1 MRKLSLVLRIVSGA
15 LVALV
20 AFVFAVLEV
29 TLLVTLDFALYENQF
44 IAFIQLA
51 LRIALALA
59 ALALGVL
66 SLVKPGRS
74 FLREGICLTAS
85 TAVMIPFVS
94 NNVGL
99 YFTAVAAFFLI
110 AHLLFHKFG
119 REEA

>member
-1 MRKLSLVLRIVSGA
+1 MRKLSLVLRITSGA
-15 LVALV
+15 LVTLV
-20 AFVFAVLEV
+20 AFVFAVLEIA
-29 TLLVTLDFALYENQF
+29 LLVTLDFTLYENQF

-66 SLVKPGRS
+66 SLVKSERS
-74 FLREGICLTAS
+74 FLREGICLLAS

-99 YFTAVAAFFLI
+99 YFTAVATLFLI
-110 AHLLFHKFG
+110 AHLLFEKFG

>member
-1 MRKLSLVLRIVSGA
+1 MRKLSLVLRITSGV

-59 ALALGVL
+59 ALTLGVL

-74 FLREGICLTAS
+74 FLREGICLLAS

-99 YFTAVAAFFLI
+99 YFTAVAALFALS
-110 AHLLFHKFG
+110 HLLFDKFG
-119 REEA
+119 AKEA

>member
-1 MRKLSLVLRIVSGA
+1 MRKLSLVFRIVSGA

-51 LRIALALA
+51 LRIILALA

-66 SLVKPGRS
+66 SLVKSGRS
-74 FLREGICLTAS
+74 FLREGICLLAS
-85 TAVMIPFVS
+85 TAVMIPFIS

-99 YFTAVAAFFLI
+99 YFTAVAVLFALS
-110 AHLLFHKFG
+110 HLLFDKFG
-119 REEA
+119 AKKA

>member
-1 MRKLSLVLRIVSGA
+1 MRKLSLALRIVSGA
-15 LVALV
+15 LVSLV

-59 ALALGVL
+59 ALVLGVL
-66 SLVKPGRS
+66 SLVKTGRS

-85 TAVMIPFVS
+85 SAVMIPFIS

-99 YFTAVAAFFLI
+99 YFTAVAALFALS
-110 AHLLFHKFG
+110 HLLFDKFG
-119 REEA
+119 AKEA

>member
-15 LVALV
+15 LIALV
-20 AFVFAVLEV
+20 AFVFAVLDV
-29 TLLVTLDFALYENQF
+29 TLLVTLDFTLYENQF

-85 TAVMIPFVS
+85 TAVMIPFIS

-99 YFTAVAAFFLI
+99 YFSAVAALFLI

-119 REEA
+119 RAEA

>member
-15 LVALV
+15 LVSLV

-51 LRIALALA
+51 LRIILALA
-59 ALALGVL
+59 ALTLGVL
-66 SLVKPGRS
+66 SLVKTGRS

-99 YFTAVAAFFLI
+99 YFTAVAALFELS
-110 AHLLFHKFG
+110 HLLFDKFG
-119 REEA
+119 AKEA

>member
-1 MRKLSLVLRIVSGA
+1 MRKLSLALRIVSGA
-15 LVALV
+15 LVSLV

-51 LRIALALA
+51 LRIILALA

-66 SLVKPGRS
+66 SLVKSGRS
-74 FLREGICLTAS
+74 FLREGICLLAS
-85 TAVMIPFVS
+85 TAVMIPFIS

-99 YFTAVAAFFLI
+99 YFTAVAALFALS
-110 AHLLFHKFG
+110 HLLFDKF
-119 REEA
+119 RAKEA

>member
-1 MRKLSLVLRIVSGA
+1 MRKLSFVLRIISGA
-15 LVALV
+15 LVSLV

-29 TLLVTLDFALYENQF
+29 TLLVTLDFSLYENRF

-51 LRIALALA
+51 LRIILALA

-74 FLREGICLTAS
+74 FLREGICLLAS

-99 YFTAVAAFFLI
+99 YFTAVATLFLI

-119 REEA
+119 KEEA

>member
-1 MRKLSLVLRIVSGA
+1 MRKLSLALRIVSGA
-15 LVALV
+15 LVSLV

-29 TLLVTLDFALYENQF
+29 TLLVTLDFALYENRF

-51 LRIALALA
+51 LRIILALA

-66 SLVKPGRS
+66 SFVKHKRS

-99 YFTAVAAFFLI
+99 YFTAVAALFLI

>member
-1 MRKLSLVLRIVSGA
+1 MRKFGRVFRLITGSLVS
-15 LVALV
+15 LVAL
-20 AFVFAVLEV
+20 VFAVLEV

-51 LRIALALA
+51 LRIILALA

-66 SLVKPGRS
+66 SLVKYKRS

-99 YFTAVAAFFLI
+99 YFTAVAALFALS
-110 AHLLFHKFG
+110 HLLFHKFG
-119 REEA
+119 RKES

>member
-1 MRKLSLVLRIVSGA
+1 MRKLSLALRITSGA
-15 LVALV
+15 LVTLV

-66 SLVKPGRS
+66 SLVKYKRS

-85 TAVMIPFVS
+85 TAAMIPFIS

-99 YFTAVAAFFLI
+99 YFTAVAALFALS
-110 AHLLFHKFG
+110 HLLFDKFG
-119 REEA
+119 AKEA

>member
-1 MRKLSLVLRIVSGA
+1 MRKLSLVLRITSSA

-29 TLLVTLDFALYENQF
+29 TLLVTLDFTLYENQF

-66 SLVKPGRS
+66 SLVKYKRS
-74 FLREGICLTAS
+74 FLREGICLTTS

-99 YFTAVAAFFLI
+99 YFTAMAAIFALS
-110 AHLLFHKFG
+110 HLLFDKF
-119 REEA
+119 RAKEA

>member
-15 LVALV
+15 LVSLV
-20 AFVFAVLEV
+20 AFVFAVLEIA
-29 TLLVTLDFALYENQF
+29 LLVTLDFALYENQF

-51 LRIALALA
+51 LRIILALA

-85 TAVMIPFVS
+85 TAVMIPFIS

-99 YFTAVAAFFLI
+99 YFTAVAALFALS
-110 AHLLFHKFG
+110 HLLFDKFG
-119 REEA
+119 AKEA

>member
-15 LVALV
+15 LVSLV

-29 TLLVTLDFALYENQF
+29 TLLVTLDFALYENRF

-51 LRIALALA
+51 LRIILALA

-66 SLVKPGRS
+66 SLVKSGRS
-74 FLREGICLTAS
+74 FLREGICLLAS
-85 TAVMIPFVS
+85 TAVMIPFIS

-99 YFTAVAAFFLI
+99 YFTAVAALFALS
-110 AHLLFHKFG
+110 HLLFDKFG
-119 REEA
+119 AKEA

>member
-1 MRKLSLVLRIVSGA
+1 MFRLSLVLRIVSGA

-29 TLLVTLDFALYENQF
+29 TLLVTLDFTLYENQF

-51 LRIALALA
+51 LRIILALA

-66 SLVKPGRS
+66 SLAKPGRS

-85 TAVMIPFVS
+85 TAVMIPFIS

-99 YFTAVAAFFLI
+99 YFTAVAALFALS
-110 AHLLFHKFG
+110 HLLFDKFG
-119 REEA
+119 AKEA